1 MSGEWGKE
9 VHFLLCSYSRV
20 KEIFF
25 DLSRRG
31 RGIHGE
37 WPILAEKLRSLGV
50 VPIAE
55 KKKMVF
61 SVEKGCNW
69 KAVNGSESFV
79 NAARK
84 NMGLVGEAAWL
95 QLGEGEVQS
104 REEKLRKC
112 LVGSF
117 GKGPLSTSES
127 FTLRKWATITWSLK
141 QRLKVSVFKGF
152 FLLFDFKD
160 CMEAE
165 RVFARGSR
173 RLKERIL
180 QPARWKPEIGCV
192 VKKGSY
198 KEAWVRVLGLPLHL
212 WSREFIKKIGD
223 CCRKFV
229 PVDEDLT
236 DLNQLRWARILVKLD
251 GRALPASL
259 QVVIGSPSFSIQLWC
274 EIPPKF
280 SKVILRSCNS
290 GSQDLEIWG
299 DKAGGSCTGKGV
311 RKEMHPLQI
320 DGVDVLTLSGR
331 RVYFGESAAFCISK
345 ATAGGKGNGGCGRV
359 TSEGGRDGLE
369 ENVVRSFWRGGQ
381 WISVGKLIDILKGP

>member
-61 SVEKGCNW
+61 SVEKGCNL

-112 LVGSF
+112 LVGRF

-127 FTLRKWATITWSLK
+127 FTLRKWVTITWSLK
-141 QRLKVSVFKGF
+141 QGLKVSVFKGF

-251 GRALPASL
+251 GRAFPASL